1 MSLWQFAKQQLI
13 KRSPALAAKIGGLS
27 VADGPLPI
35 GELIA
40 LGVTA
45 WEVKQ
50 IYDDYQAH
58 VLQSRKKEPK
68 KEGELEKPQ
77 ENEGK
82 QRHGGGKNAQHGK
95 AEAPPKLVKDL
106 AEAEAQLAELK
117 RTQGPKKEK
126 KKLEIKIENL
136 KKEIGKAMKGENHSQ
151 KPKGPQR

>member
-1 MSLWQFAKQQLI
+1 
-13 KRSPALAAKIGGLS
+13 
-27 VADGPLPI
+27 
-35 GELIA
+35 
-40 LGVTA
+40 
-45 WEVKQ
+45 
-50 IYDDYQAH
+50 
-58 VLQSRKKEPK
+58 VLQSRKQEPK
-68 KEGELEKPQ
+68 KEGESEKPQ